1 MDNFLQTDDTSTSST
16 KNYLV
21 EVGAGLVVLFAT
33 IWVIG
38 KAWKKSQK

>member
-1 MDNFLQTDDTSTSST
+1 MDNFLQTDDNSTSTT

-21 EVGAGLVVLFAT
+21 GVGASLVLLFAT

>member
-1 MDNFLQTDDTSTSST
+1 MGNFLQIDDNSTSST
-16 KNYLV
+16 KNYLI
-21 EVGAGLVVLFAT
+21 EVGTGLVVLFAT